1 MSSSSRSLTRRSLA
15 GLAALPVLWAGP
27 RAALGQTQGPEP
39 VRVPLELAMQAEA
52 LDCAVVLGNPKGD
65 VTMVE
70 FFDYNCSFCK
80 VSGRE
85 LDRVLKADPDLK
97 YVLINLAVLGL
108 PSVLAHKVA
117 LGYLTLHGP
126 QRYAALHRRFMALSG
141 TLDGDR
147 ALAEAAALGANRA
160 KLTDA
165 ANEDR
170 IGAML
175 KQSVDLADNLGLAAT
190 PSFLVGAEAYIG
202 YIPAL
207 RKLAIAKAERA

>member
-1 MSSSSRSLTRRSLA
+1 MTRSFPLPTRRALA
-15 GLAALPVLWAGP
+15 GLAALPVLWAGAG
-27 RAALGQTQGPEP
+27 RAVAQAPEG
-39 VRVPLELAMQAEA
+39 VRVPLELAMQAEQ

-97 YVLINLAVLGL
+97 YVLINLAVLGI

-126 QRYAALHRRFMALSG
+126 ERYGALHRRYMALSG

-147 ALAEAAALGANRA
+147 ALAEAVALGANRA
-160 KLTDA
+160 RLTDA
-165 ANEDR
+165 ANDDR

-175 KQSVDLADNLGLAAT
+175 KQSVDLADNLGLGAT
-190 PSFLVGAEAYIG
+190 PSFLVGADAYVG
-202 YIPAL
+202 YLPVA